1 MATHETTRGAAR
13 RKHRRNYGPVIILA
27 LVCAAIFTAGYCV
40 GVRAADKAVP
50 TLPEPV
56 LESTSTPEPADE
68 PSVTPSTEEV
78 LWRDDIVTDGNLLDY
93 DLQVTMQ
100 ACCEEYGVPYA
111 LALAVADVE
120 SRFDPDAASSTND
133 YGLMQINKVNHGWLL
148 EQGIDPMTP
157 AGNIE
162 AGVLFLSDYLTA
174 YGGPEMAIMAYN
186 CGPSGAQKLWASGT
200 YHTEH
205 SIKVMDR
212 FDYWTSILED

>member
-1 MATHETTRGAAR
+1 MTTHEIGQRAPSRHAR
-13 RKHRRNYGPVIILA
+13 RKRRRNYGPVIILA
-27 LVCAAIFTAGYCV
+27 LVCAAIFAAGYCV
-40 GVRAADKAVP
+40 GVSAADKAVP

-56 LESTSTPEPADE
+56 LESTATPEA
-68 PSVTPSTEEV
+68 V

-133 YGLMQINKVNHGWLL
+133 YGLMQINQVNHGWLL

-174 YGGPEMAIMAYN
+174 YGDPEMAIMAYN

-212 FDYWTSILED
+212 FDYWTSILEE

>member
-1 MATHETTRGAAR
+1 MATA
-13 RKHRRNYGPVIILA
+13 
-27 LVCAAIFTAGYCV
+27 
-40 GVRAADKAVP
+40 
-50 TLPEPV
+50 
-56 LESTSTPEPADE
+56 TPEPSAE
-68 PSVTPSTEEV
+68 PSVAPTPSPTTEAV

-93 DLQVTMQ
+93 DLQVTMR

-133 YGLMQINKVNHGWLL
+133 YGLMQINQVNHGWLL

-174 YGGPEMAIMAYN
+174 YGDPEMAIMAYN

-205 SIKVMDR
+205 SSKVMDR
-212 FDYWTSILED
+212 FDYWTSILEE

>member
-1 MATHETTRGAAR
+1 MSAHETTRRPAK
-13 RKHRRNYGPVIILA
+13 RKRRRNYGPVIILA
-27 LVCAAIFTAGYCV
+27 LICAAIFAAGYCV
-40 GVRAADKAVP
+40 GVRAADKAAI

-56 LESTSTPEPADE
+56 LESTSTPEPTDE
-68 PSVTPSTEEV
+68 PSEDTSTEEV
-78 LWRDDIVTDGNLLDY
+78 LWRDDIVTDGNLLDH

-120 SRFDPDAASSTND
+120 SRFDPDATSSTND

-174 YGGPEMAIMAYN
+174 YGDPEMAIMAYN
-186 CGPSGAQKLWASGT
+186 CGPGGAQKLWAAGT

-205 SIKVMDR
+205 SQKVMAR
-212 FDYWTSILED
+212 FDYWTSVLEG

>member
-1 MATHETTRGAAR
+1 M
-13 RKHRRNYGPVIILA
+13 
-27 LVCAAIFTAGYCV
+27 
-40 GVRAADKAVP
+40 P

-56 LESTSTPEPADE
+56 LESSATPEA
-68 PSVTPSTEEV
+68 V

-133 YGLMQINKVNHGWLL
+133 YGLMQINQVNHGWLL

-174 YGGPEMAIMAYN
+174 YGDPELAVMAYN
-186 CGPSGAQKLWASGT
+186 CGPSGAQNLWAAGT
-200 YHTEH
+200 YSTDH
-205 SIKVMDR
+205 SRKVMDR
-212 FDYWTSILED
+212 FDYWTSVLED